1 MSAEIPAWRRSLKK
15 HRVRTPTLLQME
27 AVECGA
33 AALGII
39 LSHYGRF
46 IPLEILRVECGV
58 SRDGSKASNV
68 VKVARRH
75 GMQARGQRLD
85 LEDVVA
91 QKKPWIAFW
100 NFNHFLVV
108 EGFSASKVFL
118 NDPATGPRAVTW
130 EEFDKGFTGVQLE
143 ILPGESFEKCGQPS
157 SIWPGLRSRAQ
168 GNGAALIFIVLAGLG
183 LAVPELILPA
193 FSRIFVDHVMLG
205 HQSSWSG
212 PLILGILLT
221 ACLQWGLAWLQ
232 YDKLLLLQ
240 TRLAIRDSA
249 GMLQRMLR
257 LPVLFFTQRYPGD
270 LVVRFSI
277 SDRLAKI
284 LAGDLSVNLLNL
296 AMAVFFLM
304 VMVQY
309 SLMLTLIAAGTA
321 ALNLVFIRILGRAR
335 TDESY
340 RLRSETGKLYG
351 VAMSGIAMVDS
362 LKAGGGA
369 DSFFSRFTGY
379 QAKAVSSSQ
388 RLGEA
393 SRILEITPA
402 LLATL
407 NTTAILL
414 IGGDMVING
423 ELSAGEL
430 VAFQLLTTALLA
442 PVNGLVNLNTML
454 QEVHGD
460 LARVDDI
467 LHYPIEEPA
476 PGPIPTGLREKLSG
490 RVQIRDLAF
499 GYSPLEDPL
508 IDGFDLDLEPGS
520 RVALVGRTG
529 SGKSTIT
536 RLISGLYQPRSGE
549 IRFDGHD
556 RRRLPAALIQNSLS
570 TVDQEAVIF
579 AASIRDNLTLWNTT
593 IPDAVVQKAVEDA
606 DLTTVVSERGG
617 LDGWLLE
624 DGANL
629 SGGQRQRFEIARAL
643 CYEPSVIILDEATS
657 ALDTA
662 TEQRIDAAMRRRGCT
677 CIVVAHRL
685 STIRDCDEI
694 IVMDAGR
701 IVQRGRHEQL
711 IADADGP
718 YAGLIHAT

>member
-157 SIWPGLRSRAQ
+157 SIWPGLRNRAQ